1 MAVEGY
7 IFQQYAESLKRPL
20 QEVMGEVLALA
31 RAAGF
36 RNIELSPAFFPPE
49 GRDRTLSIIRSQ
61 GLLMLRCMSARSMHE
76 RGGADDA
83 PPFRIRVGKSS
94 RPTGSYRKHVAIRQA
109 IWEFPERQFNVRTSY
124 DKNAITVSATQTR

>member
-1 MAVEGY
+1 VKCWPSPSCG
-7 IFQQYAESLKRPL
+7 FQEHRTQPRVLSAGGTGSNALNHSIARLTDASLY
-20 QEVMGEVLALA
+20 VG
-31 RAAGF
+31 
-36 RNIELSPAFFPPE
+36 
-49 GRDRTLSIIRSQ
+49 
-61 GLLMLRCMSARSMHE
+61 RSMHE